1 MDKETNYALSVIL
14 HYQPPH
20 VLAIPKRDQFPG
32 HPDVSQSHPKLSIV
46 GIAA

>member
-1 MDKETNYALSVIL
+1 MDKETNYALS
-14 HYQPPH
+14 

-46 GIAA
+46 GVAA